1 MSLIDPNL
9 NGLVSSAALA
19 IMPVSAIPETLS
31 KASSY
36 PDCADAFMQ
45 HYYVFDS
52 VGNEVFALEMQLK
65 ALAHRR
71 HFRAENPENP
81 TVRLLALMAPGGR
94 MVNTPLEFIAHGNH
108 IRLDQW
114 FVVPGEPVSE
124 DIPDHDIAILAYSDA
139 EDAQSLLPLF
149 ESLASDWPRPL
160 LNHPAKIQRCT
171 RDALCQALEDVPGL
185 VVPRTVRVT
194 REDLLA
200 AFPLPFPA
208 IIRPV
213 GTHAGTGLEK
223 LSDLTELAVYLAT
236 YPESAFFVSEYF
248 DYRGDDGHFRKLR
261 VALIEGVPYVCHVAI
276 GDDWVVHYQ
285 TAGMDQAEWKRNE
298 EEQVMKSF
306 DDSFARR
313 HKDAFAAITAHLE
326 LDYVVLD
333 CAELVDGR
341 FLLFEADTGG
351 WVHATDSPDVFP
363 YKPPIMQKLFTAFR
377 DMLVSRC
384 VQSVEVL
391 A

>member
-1 MSLIDPNL
+1 MTLIDANVT
-9 NGLVSSAALA
+9 GLVSSAALA

-36 PDCADAFMQ
+36 PDCADTFMQ

-52 VGNEVFALEMQLK
+52 VGNDAFALEMQLK
-65 ALAHRR
+65 ALVHRR
-71 HFRAENPENP
+71 HFLAESPANP

-114 FVVPGEPVSE
+114 FVVPGEPVPA
-124 DIPDHDIAILAYSDA
+124 DVPDHDIAILAYSDA
-139 EDAQSLLPLF
+139 EDAQSLLLLF
-149 ESLASDWPRPL
+149 EGLASDWPRPL

-171 RDALCQALEDVPGL
+171 RDALYQALADVPGL
-185 VVPRTVRVT
+185 VVPRTVRVS
-194 REDLLA
+194 REDLPA

-213 GTHAGTGLEK
+213 GTHAGAGLEK
-223 LSDLTELAVYLAT
+223 LSDLAELEAYLAIH
-236 YPESAFFVSEYF
+236 PEVAFFVSEYF

-285 TAGMDQAEWKRNE
+285 TAGMDQSEWKRNE
-298 EEQVMKSF
+298 EEQVMSSF
-306 DDSFARR
+306 DDSFACR
-313 HKDAFAAITAHLE
+313 HKDAFAAIAVCLD

-333 CAELVDGR
+333 CAELPDGR

-363 YKPPIMQKLFTAFR
+363 YKCPIMQKLFTAFR
-377 DMLVSRC
+377 DMLVSRS
-384 VQSVEVL
+384 VQSVEAL